1 MSNPRNPYIK
11 IPPYAGLEEDN
22 LHQWYCTA
30 CSQLSPIETLHNGL
44 DNGLELSGFAG
55 YYGGFTDQYEPDS
68 QEQHDTYNKAYFCHK
83 CCVKLFKTFPA
94 LARNVGINKFWGHH
108 PCDADEPCCD
118 YAWKL
123 QSDPT
128 KVYTKTIFTSARDE
142 DNQLYWKEEVQ

>member
-55 YYGGFTDQYEPDS
+55 
-68 QEQHDTYNKAYFCHK
+68 
-83 CCVKLFKTFPA
+83 
-94 LARNVGINKFWGHH
+94 
-108 PCDADEPCCD
+108 
-118 YAWKL
+118 
-123 QSDPT
+123 
-128 KVYTKTIFTSARDE
+128 
-142 DNQLYWKEEVQ
+142 